1 MVQQPSSAQTPTRR
15 RCRREG
21 AKWTRSGCLTCKRRR
36 KRCDEAKPCCHSC
49 ARLGLKCEGYGSMWA
64 EPLDPSA
71 NVFSQFRASK
81 RRRVSTASSSTSFSR
96 GPEEELWLCPSSPVS
111 SSLST
116 APTTPADSDNNSL
129 YSWNNEDNEYGDV
142 QVTIPDIDA
151 CGTLTVAPPIPS
163 RYFSHLSHHDTHYLQ
178 YHTELGSKLLANL
191 ESIDNPLRSFL
202 IPRALSS
209 PLLMKALCAV
219 SATHFANRSRDKQE
233 AQTAATDYYVRTLSG
248 LQLTIAK
255 YSPRSLPDEA
265 ILAVAMLCKYEI
277 VRGSVQQWT
286 VHLNALQ
293 ELIMARGGVDALND
307 DMREFLSGFYVYAY
321 NMARINNRKHINYDL
336 NIGNVKISK
345 LDIYIGYAE
354 DLIKICARIADLPT
368 LSEDPVAL
376 DLEVHSIDTSLRDW
390 APTNTTYI
398 IPRGITESNLVRLR
412 MVANCFRDA
421 AYLYLHSTLERLNQG
436 MASPPSLPLATPL
449 PLALQASSKLVP
461 APSPSISLPRSTALH
476 QLLSRIRAFPLDE
489 HCEYSAL
496 TFPLFIAGC
505 ESRDPSDQ
513 ELIIQSLNK
522 LEANFGIGNVRRAKE
537 MLSILWAGEGDVHW
551 LDMLERLQWDLILA

>member
-1 MVQQPSSAQTPTRR
+1 MVQRPSTQTPTRR

-71 NVFSQFRASK
+71 NVFSQFRAPK
-81 RRRVSTASSSTSFSR
+81 RRRVSTTSASTTCSR
-96 GPEEELWLCPSSPVS
+96 VPEEELWLSPSSPVS
-111 SSLST
+111 SNLST
-116 APTTPADSDNNSL
+116 APTTPAESDNNSL
-129 YSWNNEDNEYGDV
+129 YSWNNEDNEYGDK
-142 QVTIPDIDA
+142 QVTIPDIDS
-151 CGTLTVAPPIPS
+151 CYTFTVASPMPS

-219 SATHFANRSRDKQE
+219 SATHFANRSRDKEE
-233 AQTAATDYYVRTLSG
+233 AQTAATDYYVQTLSG
-248 LQLTIAK
+248 LQSTIAK
-255 YSPRSLPDEA
+255 YSARTLPDEA

-286 VHLNALQ
+286 AHLNALQ
-293 ELIMARGGVDALND
+293 ELIVARGGVNALKD
-307 DMREFLSGFYVYAY
+307 DMREFLSGFYIYAY
-321 NMARINNRKHINYDL
+321 NMARISNRKHINYDL
-336 NIGNVKISK
+336 DIGNVKISK

-368 LSEDPVAL
+368 LSLDPVAL
-376 DLEVHSIDTSLRDW
+376 DLEVHLIDTSLRDW
-390 APTNTTYI
+390 APTNTEYI
-398 IPRGITESNLVRLR
+398 LPRGITESNLIRLR

-421 AYLYLHSTLERLNQG
+421 AYIYLHSTLERLNQRT
-436 MASPPSLPLATPL
+436 AAPLSPQFAAPLQLTLHTPFK
-449 PLALQASSKLVP
+449 PV
-461 APSPSISLPRSTALH
+461 PSPSISLPRSTALH
-476 QLLSRIRAFPLDE
+476 QLLSRIREFPLDE
-489 HCEYSAL
+489 HCEFSAL

-505 ESRDPSDQ
+505 ESKHPSDQ
-513 ELIIQSLNK
+513 ELIIHSLDK